1 MVLIKLLTSPKCP
14 MCPKAKEVVRRL
26 KEIEK
31 DVKVLELS
39 VATDK
44 GFKEAVKFGI
54 RVVPAIII
62 NDRYVII
69 GVPSL
74 DELREVVER
83 FRGT

>member
-1 MVLIKLLTSPKCP
+1 

-54 RVVPAIII
+54 RVVPAIIV

-69 GVPSL
+69 GVPRL
-74 DELREVVER
+74 DELKEVVRKFKE
-83 FRGT
+83 T